1 MYLYPCSWAHSLVH
15 ARLWGVL
22 NADFQV
28 KLYAAAR
35 ACFSVL
41 QYIFP
46 EVGVV
51 VVTWGF
57 NRGSSASGAFAT
69 LLRDNLIKKGILIR
83 LQLLAVVSKILWA
96 LELTGMQTR
105 PSNQLC

>member
-1 MYLYPCSWAHSLVH
+1 MHCGIAVH
-15 ARLWGVL
+15 IHGSGGGRGDV
-22 NADFQV
+22 
-28 KLYAAAR
+28 
-35 ACFSVL
+35 S
-41 QYIFP
+41 
-46 EVGVV
+46 
-51 VVTWGF
+51 F

-105 PSNQLC
+105 PSNQLCLKVTLLYNAPGVSCATKSPAPAKLSEA